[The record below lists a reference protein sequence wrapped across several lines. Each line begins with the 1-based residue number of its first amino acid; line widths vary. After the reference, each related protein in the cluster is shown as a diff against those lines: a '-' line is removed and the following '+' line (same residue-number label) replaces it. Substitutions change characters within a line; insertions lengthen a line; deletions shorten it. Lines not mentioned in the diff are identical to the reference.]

1 MSNRLKDYGLY
12 IFSLILMGLGIAL
25 ITKANLGTSAVSS
38 VAYVLSKIYPSLSFG
53 FFTFIINVLYVFI
66 QVLIL
71 RKDFPKYQYVQVL
84 VGPIL
89 GLFID
94 LSMFVLAF
102 IVEPPFIVS
111 ILILCGGCLFIAL
124 SIISQIKADVIINP
138 TEAIIKV
145 ISEKLNIEFSKVKVS
160 FDSGLVVVALI
171 LSLIVFKRIIGLG
184 LGTLVSAFLVGYFLK
199 FLKRKEEVV

>member
-1 MSNRLKDYGLY
+1 
-12 IFSLILMGLGIAL
+12 
-25 ITKANLGTSAVSS
+25 
-38 VAYVLSKIYPSLSFG
+38 
-53 FFTFIINVLYVFI
+53 
-66 QVLIL
+66 
-71 RKDFPKYQYVQVL
+71 
-84 VGPIL
+84 
-89 GLFID
+89 
-94 LSMFVLAF
+94 MFVLAF

-124 SIISQIKADVIINP
+124 SIISQIKSDVIINP

-184 LGTLVSAFLVGYFLK
+184 LGTLVSAFLVGYFFK
-199 FLKRKEEVV
+199 IFKAKRRGGLMLNSLIIMDLNFVNEVYDEDSQAHIRVDLFKVWSN